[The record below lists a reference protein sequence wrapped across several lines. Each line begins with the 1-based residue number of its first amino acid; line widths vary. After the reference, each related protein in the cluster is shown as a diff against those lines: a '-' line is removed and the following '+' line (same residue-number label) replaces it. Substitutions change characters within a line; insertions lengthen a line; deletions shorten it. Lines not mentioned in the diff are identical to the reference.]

1 MSTALNIS
9 QLNKIKEEDFDDLPK
24 MLSASIWLD
33 TESLTYA
40 LLQKKE
46 LFVDVMTTFF
56 EKCMELDLLPSR
68 EHKVMLIRLIDKL
81 NSQKELL
88 ALRNGEINEDDLK
101 IAARRLGKKSQSAF
115 SSKG

>member
-1 MSTALNIS
+1 MNTALNIS

-24 MLSASIWLD
+24 ILSSSIGLDAS
-33 TESLTYA
+33 SLTYA
-40 LLQKKE
+40 LLQRKE

-68 EHKVMLIRLIDKL
+68 EHNVMLIRLIDKL

-88 ALRNGEINEDDLK
+88 ALKNGEIDEEK
-101 IAARRLGKKSQSAF
+101 IKKAARHLGRKSQSAF
-115 SSKG
+115 SSKR